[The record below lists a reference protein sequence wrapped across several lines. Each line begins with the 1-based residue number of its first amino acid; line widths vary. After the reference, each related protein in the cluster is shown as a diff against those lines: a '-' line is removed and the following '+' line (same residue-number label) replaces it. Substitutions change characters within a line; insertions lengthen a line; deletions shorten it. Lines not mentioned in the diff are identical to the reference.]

1 MGTTPDPVG
10 DFVSALR
17 DTDRGFAGARDRIL
31 AAQVPDTAFGR
42 LFEARAVHD
51 AYRQRLPEM
60 ARNLD
65 EARAVLTHL
74 MHGLAATRRGT
85 SPDLPRQATAIGDEI
100 AEPGTGQRDE
110 VGG

>member
-17 DTDRGFAGARDRIL
+17 DTDRSFASARDRIL

-74 MHGLAATRRGT
+74 THALEATRHGI
-85 SPDLPRQATAIGDEI
+85 SPDIPRQGTAAGDES
-100 AEPGTGQRDE
+100 AGPGTVHANE